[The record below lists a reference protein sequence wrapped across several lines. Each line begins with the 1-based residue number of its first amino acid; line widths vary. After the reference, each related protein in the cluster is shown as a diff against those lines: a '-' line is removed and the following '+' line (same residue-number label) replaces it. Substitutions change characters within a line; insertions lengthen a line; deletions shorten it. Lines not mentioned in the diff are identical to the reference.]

1 MKKYLIFAICAVMLC
16 ACGKK
21 KEEEAAEPTIT
32 PTQAVEQ
39 QTEENAEATAEP
51 VAEPVPAEKGT
62 VAVTSDGDNV
72 KVTMPAELFG
82 TDVEKTVNVIKEK
95 RGFKDISIDGD
106 KVIFSITK
114 QQHAEWLEDTGNN
127 IKNNVNTIMNNANY
141 PEIKNIELNDDFTQV
156 TIKVDKASYRSD
168 QVKIAADGI
177 AQLMLTYQSCNGVAV
192 DALAVAVTVCDNGT
206 GETIETFNF

>member
-21 KEEEAAEPTIT
+21 KEEEVVEPTAA

-39 QTEENAEATAEP
+39 QTEGAEATAEP
-51 VAEPVPAEKGT
+51 VADPIPAEKGT
-62 VAVTSDGDNV
+62 VAVTSEGDNV
-72 KVTMPAELFG
+72 KVTMPSELFG
-82 TDVEKTVNVIKEK
+82 SDVEKTVKIIKEK

-114 QQHAEWLEDTGNN
+114 EQHAQWLEDTGNN
-127 IKNNVNTIMNNANY
+127 IKNNVNSTMNNANY
-141 PEIKNIELNDDFTQV
+141 PEIKNIELNDNFTQV

-168 QVKIAADGI
+168 QVKVAADGI

-192 DALAVAVTVCDNGT
+192 DALSVAVTVCDNGT